1 MKLVI
6 ITIDNNIKLC
16 YIKFSTID
24 LTKIKEVIE
33 MKKRYLLF
41 TGHVIFYFLML
52 YRLQAALWLYIYSF
66 STIVVIYILMD
77 LEGVFDWKNI

>member
-1 MKLVI
+1 
-6 ITIDNNIKLC
+6 
-16 YIKFSTID
+16 
-24 LTKIKEVIE
+24 

-77 LEGVFDWKNI
+77 LEDVFDWKNI